1 MSQSHSCGLIIVYLQ
16 IIYVYLMLTQWMRS
30 VLWARQAAF
39 LSAPVAGSLAC
50 GRRIHG
56 EEEGPKTGR
65 TLLYM
70 DNRSCSWSI
79 PNWVALY
86 KLDSPVHMKQNTAIV
101 HSPWIYAAVSCVLS
115 WNFCQRLQKK
125 IVWFSS
131 LTHESAMQLSTQ
143 VLKFVAFMRQA
154 WLHLTFNWQQWF
166 PPWAEGC
173 GPCQQLNA
181 AFLFLTLPAV

>member
-30 VLWARQAAF
+30 VLWARQPAF

-56 EEEGPKTGR
+56 EEEGQRLAAPRCIWTTGPAADPS
-65 TLLYM
+65 LIGWHYI
-70 DNRSCSWSI
+70 SWT
-79 PNWVALY
+79 P
-86 KLDSPVHMKQNTAIV
+86 PVHMKQNTAIV
-101 HSPWIYAAVSCVLS
+101 HSPWIYAAASCVLS

-143 VLKFVAFMRQA
+143 VFKFVAFMRQA

-181 AFLFLTLPAV
+181 AFLPLTFPAV

>member
-1 MSQSHSCGLIIVYLQ
+1 MRDTAYVFCTDFVDCLLCSIFALCLISLLQISFPSFPISMSQSHSCGLIIVYLQ

-86 KLDSPVHMKQNTAIV
+86 KLDSPGAHEAK
-101 HSPWIYAAVSCVLS
+101 HSNCAQSLNIC
-115 WNFCQRLQKK
+115 
-125 IVWFSS
+125 SS
-131 LTHESAMQLSTQ
+131 ELCAF
-143 VLKFVAFMRQA
+143 LKF
-154 WLHLTFNWQQWF
+154 LSKI
-166 PPWAEGC
+166 AEENC
-173 GPCQQLNA
+173 LVFFTDSWICNATVNAGP
-181 AFLFLTLPAV
+181 